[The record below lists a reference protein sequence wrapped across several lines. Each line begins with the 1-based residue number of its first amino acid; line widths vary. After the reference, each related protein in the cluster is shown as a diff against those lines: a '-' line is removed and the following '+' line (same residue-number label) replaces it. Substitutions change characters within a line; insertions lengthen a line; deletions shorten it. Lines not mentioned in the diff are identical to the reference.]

1 MPAHPLI
8 DQLSVLACRKHK
20 TLGCSPK
27 EASYSSYI
35 VNNPA
40 INFLAFD
47 ALAQKHFLAMTR
59 NGTYALSS
67 GLDDHKRAG
76 LIAERIISDK
86 QLDDETSRLPP
97 TFSDLGQVRDI
108 SLVQGNYTTGS
119 LWFHSKYATHYV
131 PTYGNGDPSF
141 RNDDYLTYVYRLN
154 GRTQERLEPVS
165 KVETR
170 PDVSEEWL
178 YLHWQ
183 EEKKKGE
190 FS

>member
-47 ALAQKHFLAMTR
+47 ALAQKHFLAMTQ

-67 GLDDHKRAG
+67 GLNDHKRAG

-86 QLDDETSRLPP
+86 QSDDETSRLPS
-97 TFSDLGQVRDI
+97 TFSGLGQVRDI

-165 KVETR
+165 KVEQR